1 MPGRNYVLAFSGG
14 LDTSYGLAVLVD
26 RGERVT
32 TVTVNT
38 GGFDAA
44 ELADIE
50 TRAHALG
57 AAGHVVVDGRARLWE
72 QFVSDIVRANYLRG
86 GVYPSCVGV
95 ERMLQ
100 AEEVT
105 RVALESGADAI
116 AHGSTGAGNDHVR
129 FDAVTKA
136 MAPELEI
143 VGLIRDEAHTR
154 EEERDF
160 LRERGHP
167 VSELTAEYSFNT
179 GILGTTIGGGETYGS
194 WEYLPEEAWPTT
206 ASIDD
211 APAQAAE
218 LVVRFA
224 QGLPVGYE
232 VVSGPVPD
240 DADAGAIG
248 VAGYDVL
255 AALNRIA
262 AAHGYGRGIHTGQT
276 IMGIVGRLGFEAPG
290 MLTLIAAHRELERLV
305 LTQAQQN
312 LKAGLGTTF
321 GDMLHEGRLL
331 RPRARRHPRLPG
343 QLPADGHRRGADAP
357 APRLGNR
364 ARGPVGVLTAGRGPG
379 AGLHLRPRLVAVDRR
394 GGAGVRAHLRGRRN
408 AVALVAAGPVATG
421 VGGQPAAASS
431 TTAHSSASR
440 ACSSATP
447 IDSLYWWAS
456 RPPLERAT
464 TSIAPAR

>member
-1 MPGRNYVLAFSGG
+1 MSSRPPRTFVLAFSGG

-26 RGERVT
+26 RGEHVT

-50 TRAHALG
+50 RRAAQLG
-57 AAGHVVVDGRARLWE
+57 ATDHVVIDGRARLFE
-72 QFVSDIVRANYLRG
+72 QFVSYILKANYLRN

-105 RVALESGADAI
+105 RVALERGADAI

-167 VSELTAEYSFNT
+167 VSEITAMYSFNF
-179 GILGTTIGGGETYGS
+179 GILGTTIGGEETYGS

-206 ASIDD
+206 KSIAD
-211 APAQAAE
+211 APDEPTEVTLQFE
-218 LVVRFA
+218 R
-224 QGLPVGYE
+224 GLPVGYE
-232 VVSGPVPD
+232 P
-240 DADAGAIG
+240 ADGGTRVELGEDGIG
-248 VAGYDVL
+248 VPGYDTL
-255 AALNRIA
+255 AALNRIGA
-262 AAHGYGRGIHTGQT
+262 EHGVGRGIHTGQT

-290 MLTLIAAHRELERLV
+290 MMILMAAHRELERLV
-305 LTQAQQN
+305 LTNAQQTI
-312 LKAGLGTTF
+312 KASLGTTF
-321 GDMLHEGRLL
+321 GDMLHEGRYYDPLL
-331 RPRARRHPRLPG
+331 TDIRAFLDSSQERVTGEVRLRLHKGNVIPLG
-343 QLPADGHRRGADAP
+343 CRSPHSLLDAGR
-357 APRLGNR
+357 RLGSTNWHGSSLWTGPEAR
-364 ARGPVGVLTAGRGPG
+364 AFAHIYATAGVL
-379 AGLHLRPRLVAVDRR
+379 
-394 GGAGVRAHLRGRRN
+394 
-408 AVALVAAGPVATG
+408 
-421 VGGQPAAASS
+421 
-431 TTAHSSASR
+431 AHS
-440 ACSSATP
+440 T
-447 IDSLYWWAS
+447 
-456 RPPLERAT
+456 LEE
-464 TSIAPAR
+464 S